1 MSAMLMFVLLKSPE
15 VAVLKVAV
23 ESLLHLVPGPGQQ
36 EGVASEA
43 GVLGVG
49 GGGLLHL
56 KRLLFNLQRLLN
68 LKRLFYLLLLA
79 PLVLGLGAEHLPG
92 LLRGE
97 LLLHRAAHRPLE
109 VLQVLGQSSEETKI

>member
-43 GVLGVG
+43 GVG

-56 KRLLFNLQRLLN
+56 
-68 LKRLFYLLLLA
+68 
-79 PLVLGLGAEHLPG
+79 
-92 LLRGE
+92 
-97 LLLHRAAHRPLE
+97 
-109 VLQVLGQSSEETKI
+109 

>member
-1 MSAMLMFVLLKSPE
+1 MFVLLKSPE

-49 GGGLLHL
+49 GGDLLH
-56 KRLLFNLQRLLN
+56 LQRLLN

-109 VLQVLGQSSEETKI
+109 VLQVLGQSSEQTKI

>member
-49 GGGLLHL
+49 GGDLLHL
-56 KRLLFNLQRLLN
+56 
-68 LKRLFYLLLLA
+68 
-79 PLVLGLGAEHLPG
+79 
-92 LLRGE
+92 
-97 LLLHRAAHRPLE
+97 
-109 VLQVLGQSSEETKI
+109 

>member
-1 MSAMLMFVLLKSPE
+1 MPFIAKKLRRIKNILKAVKISNQNSVYVIYVKMSAMLMFVLLKSPE

-43 GVLGVG
+43 GVG

-56 KRLLFNLQRLLN
+56 
-68 LKRLFYLLLLA
+68 
-79 PLVLGLGAEHLPG
+79 
-92 LLRGE
+92 
-97 LLLHRAAHRPLE
+97 
-109 VLQVLGQSSEETKI
+109 

>member
-1 MSAMLMFVLLKSPE
+1 MFVLLKSPE

-43 GVLGVG
+43 GVG